1 MSAQIERAS
10 VARWG
15 AESRDS
21 TFAGGLWAFQAPQEE
36 TWPYVVFFPVSDAP
50 QLWTTDS
57 EIREAVYQFSIWM
70 LETSTSGDPI
80 EDLGA
85 LMDTLKAS
93 FEFAPITITGQ
104 DILLFERQGETRDAE
119 EDEVWHG
126 TITYRVRRRVAADYS
141 PA

>member
-1 MSAQIERAS
+1 MSAKIDTAI
-10 VARWG
+10 VTRWD
-15 AESRDS
+15 AQSLDS
-21 TFAGGLWAFQAPQEE
+21 TFPGGLWSFKAPQEE

-70 LETSTSGDPI
+70 LETAAADPTT
-80 EDLGA
+80 DLGA
-85 LMDTLKAS
+85 LLDTLKAAY
-93 FEFAPITITGQ
+93 EFAPITITGQ
-104 DILLFERQGETRDAE
+104 DVLLFERQGETRDAE
-119 EDEVWHG
+119 EDEVWNG